1 MDYCKIGEKIRKF
14 RKAKGMSQEQLAE
27 VVDISV
33 THISHIETGNTKLSL
48 SVFLDIANA
57 LGVQANDLLS
67 DEISGRNEALDELS
81 DVFDSCTEQQIR
93 IIVEII
99 KATKISFDKFG
110 TP

>member
-1 MDYCKIGEKIRKF
+1 MDYCKIGENVRKF
-14 RKAKGMSQEQLAE
+14 RKAKGMSQEKLAE
-27 VVDISV
+27 MVDISV

-57 LGVQANDLLS
+57 LGVQANDLIN
-67 DEISGRNEALDELS
+67 DEISGRNAALNELS
-81 DVFDSCTEQQIR
+81 EIFDSCTEQQIR

-99 KATKISFDKFG
+99 KATKISFNKYG